1 MSPRFSGGSRN
12 PIPDPDEGNPEFAY
26 GEPEETITV
35 KVRATL
41 LLNMWVE
48 STQTLKSVQVL
59 VTDSRTDEEGE
70 TLIGVDG
77 VTGTPI
83 TVKIVRP

>member
-1 MSPRFSGGSRN
+1 MSPRFGGGGSKL
-12 PIPDPDEGNPEFAY
+12 PPEP
-26 GEPEETITV
+26 EEETITV
-35 KVRATL
+35 GVRATL
-41 LLNMWVE
+41 LLSLWIE
-48 STQTLKSVQVL
+48 SAQVLKTVQVL